1 MNKWERVLDHWQI
14 VLGHTGMTIQQ
25 LSHITKIP
33 GRTLL
38 KKLKANKCVRW
49 QICKGICAP
58 IVGLGNTGFTL
69 NKADVLA
76 EVLLARYPTP
86 KYKGVLN
93 WKGVT
98 HPHLEMDKCEFDELE
113 RVARGG

>member
-1 MNKWERVLDHWQI
+1 MNKWQRVLDRWLAMGR
-14 VLGHTGMTIQQ
+14 VGLTVQQ

-33 GRTLL
+33 GHTLL
-38 KKLKANKCVRW
+38 KKLRADKCTRW

-58 IVGLGNTGFTL
+58 IVGRGSLGFTL
-69 NKADVLA
+69 DKADVLA

-86 KYKGVLN
+86 KYKGVLD

-98 HPHLEMDKCEFDELE
+98 HPHSEMDESEFDELE
-113 RVARGG
+113 QAARRR